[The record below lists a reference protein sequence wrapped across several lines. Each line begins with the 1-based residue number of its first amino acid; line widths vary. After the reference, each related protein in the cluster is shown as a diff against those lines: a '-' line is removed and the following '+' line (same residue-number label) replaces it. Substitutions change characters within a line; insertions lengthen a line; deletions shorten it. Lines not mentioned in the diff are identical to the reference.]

1 VTPERPG
8 RHDFVFLRDAC
19 DGSPL
24 RPLPAGDRAALDAWL
39 AHRRP
44 LVVARPLDGDDA
56 GALRLGLALP
66 GRRRVDV
73 LVARDAIVGWRD
85 PPRLE
90 AALAAAPTAWR
101 LELRDLARRLDAIG
115 VPARV
120 YGSLAWQHLAAD
132 PGLVY
137 VTETS
142 DVDLL
147 VRPSSW
153 RAADAA
159 LRVLAAAAEAS
170 VSPRVDGE
178 VVLLDGSAVAW
189 RELAMR
195 REQVLVKTPTAA
207 RLVRHAEVRAM
218 LDGSRA

>member
-1 VTPERPG
+1 M
-8 RHDFVFLRDAC
+8 
-19 DGSPL
+19 
-24 RPLPAGDRAALDAWL
+24 
-39 AHRRP
+39 
-44 LVVARPLDGDDA
+44 
-56 GALRLGLALP
+56 RLGLALP
-66 GRRRVDV
+66 SRRRVGV

-85 PPRLE
+85 PPHLG

-115 VPARV
+115 VPPRV
-120 YGSLAWQHLAAD
+120 YGSMAWQHLAAD

-170 VSPRVDGE
+170 VSPRLDGE
-178 VVLLDGSAVAW
+178 VILPDGSGVAW
-189 RELAMR
+189 RELAMP

-207 RLVRHAEVRAM
+207 RLFRHAEVRAM
-218 LDGSRA
+218 LDGSRP